1 MLAEGD
7 DSDFGCERKT
17 GDLKGALV
25 LCGAKKFGI
34 ANQIFCDIRTFNE
47 LAVLVEPYVACIR
60 NSVKA
65 KKDKRCAAVLK

>member
-34 ANQIFCDIRTFNE
+34 ANQMFRDVRSFDE
-47 LAVLVEPYVACIR
+47 LVVLVEPDVTGVR
-60 NSVKA
+60 NKVKA
-65 KKDKRCAAVLK
+65 EK